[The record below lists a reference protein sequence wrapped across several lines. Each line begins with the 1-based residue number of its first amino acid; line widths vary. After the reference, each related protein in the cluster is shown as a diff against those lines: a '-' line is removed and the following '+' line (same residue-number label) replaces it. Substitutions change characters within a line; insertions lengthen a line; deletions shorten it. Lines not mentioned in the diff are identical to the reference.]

1 MTEWIKDRMDRLANP
16 LLVKEMYQ
24 SVHSKKFLAAL
35 WLLLG
40 GALFTYAVV
49 YLSRPESGECGGH
62 MFAVFGTLTYLMALC
77 VLPYL
82 GFSNLY
88 QEVEG
93 RTIELVH
100 ITAIT
105 SARQV
110 RGRLMAA
117 LTKVAL
123 LYAVVGPFAV
133 TAFLFKG
140 VGIEAIAFVLG
151 LILIFSVPACALG
164 IWFGALTSSKHIRV
178 IARWGYVLVVGL
190 TLFYGMVFGLASA
203 QSFFF
208 GFGMGGGPDLETIFI
223 TLGVSAPLALLA
235 TWFLCASAANIL
247 TFEADKCSGKTKLVL
262 LVIVAAAFAAP
273 VAVDALAGTGMDDEI
288 IITLGVLT
296 TLFAALWCFF
306 WATDKRRVSRSLERK
321 LERRG
326 ILYRLALF
334 PFVDGPGS
342 GLAYSCIA
350 FALIMVGTTTLAW
363 QDLWD
368 WQMIYVAVPLMGL
381 VYVLFF
387 LALTQ
392 IVMRFLPGKWRTT
405 LARRIVAAVVVVFN
419 VVISTL
425 MLAGVTDHRWW
436 DRMAM
441 NPGMALSPVLYLRAA
456 GDAVIDGDGAEYLL
470 PLILPLGIGLAVCLI
485 SATRHFRRY
494 MRGDYN

>member
-208 GFGMGGGPDLETIFI
+208 GFGMGGGPGLETIFI

-288 IITLGVLT
+288 IITLGVLS

-306 WATDKRRVSRSLERK
+306 
-321 LERRG
+321 
-326 ILYRLALF
+326 
-334 PFVDGPGS
+334 
-342 GLAYSCIA
+342 
-350 FALIMVGTTTLAW
+350 
-363 QDLWD
+363 
-368 WQMIYVAVPLMGL
+368 
-381 VYVLFF
+381 
-387 LALTQ
+387 
-392 IVMRFLPGKWRTT
+392 
-405 LARRIVAAVVVVFN
+405 
-419 VVISTL
+419 
-425 MLAGVTDHRWW
+425 
-436 DRMAM
+436 
-441 NPGMALSPVLYLRAA
+441 
-456 GDAVIDGDGAEYLL
+456 
-470 PLILPLGIGLAVCLI
+470 
-485 SATRHFRRY
+485 
-494 MRGDYN
+494 